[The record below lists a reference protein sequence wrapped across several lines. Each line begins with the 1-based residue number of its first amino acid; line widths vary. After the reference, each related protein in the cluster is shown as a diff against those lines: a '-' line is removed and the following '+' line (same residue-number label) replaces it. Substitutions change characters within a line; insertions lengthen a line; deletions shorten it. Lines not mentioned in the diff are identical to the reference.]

1 MRAAE
6 VGNLQQGV
14 TCEDKHFI
22 PKPAAFLNEVHP
34 PRDQLPPISTCV
46 RRFDMVDDLTHDL
59 FEQHARPQ
67 VHWSFTCRRSARL
80 SHRRGG
86 GHPARHTDCSKDFVR
101 AFILSVRAMAPSEQ
115 L

>member
-59 FEQHARPQ
+59 YSNNMLALK
-67 VHWSFTCRRSARL
+67 C
-80 SHRRGG
+80 
-86 GHPARHTDCSKDFVR
+86 
-101 AFILSVRAMAPSEQ
+101 I
-115 L
+115 

>member
-1 MRAAE
+1 MRAAK

-67 VHWSFTCRRSARL
+67 VHLKLELHVQKVGPIKASQRWWAPCSTHRLLQGLCARVYPL
-80 SHRRGG
+80 G
-86 GHPARHTDCSKDFVR
+86 ARDG
-101 AFILSVRAMAPSEQ
+101 AL
-115 L
+115 